1 MNILSRIKSAIGIFK
16 HYYIDPDPSKFGHF
30 GKNARIGIPADLKK
44 PQNIYLY
51 DHARIGC
58 RSTIMTTGNSKFIM
72 KRESGAAE
80 GLTVITSNHK
90 QRLGTFRSGANDDNV
105 YKDIVVEEDVWI
117 GINVTLLSGAHIG
130 RGAIV
135 GACSVVTKEIPP
147 YAIAVGNPAKVVKFK
162 WSVDE
167 IIEHEKRL
175 YAENERIP
183 RETLEKIYHELI
195 SNKEKSH

>member
-1 MNILSRIKSAIGIFK
+1 
-16 HYYIDPDPSKFGHF
+16 
-30 GKNARIGIPADLKK
+30 
-44 PQNIYLY
+44 
-51 DHARIGC
+51 
-58 RSTIMTTGNSKFIM
+58 MTTGNSKFIM

-90 QRLGTFRSGANDDNV
+90 QRLGTFRTGANDDNV

-130 RGAIV
+130 RGAII

-147 YAIAVGNPAKVVKFK
+147 YAIVVGNPAKVVKFK
-162 WSVDE
+162 WPVDD
-167 IIEHEKRL
+167 IIEHEKLL

-183 RETLEKIYHELI
+183 REVLEKNYHEWLN
-195 SNKEKSH
+195 NKEKSH